1 MSTNKIFT
9 ILPLIVF
16 ISTSISLSAQD
27 FQTLNY
33 YEDDSIKLELD
44 LFLPESNANAK
55 VPLVIYAHGGGFSTG
70 NRTGGH
76 NLGKFLKEQN
86 IAVASISYTL
96 YMKDKSFSCDGELP
110 EKIKAIQLAANQ
122 LWQSTEFF
130 LNNQDIYNID
140 PSQIFLAGSSA
151 GAEAVLHAAFWDRE
165 IMSLYDINLPEMFK
179 YSGVI
184 SGAGAM
190 MDLNLITQDSLIPVM
205 MFHGDSDPVVPYAT
219 ASHHYCPT
227 DSSGWLMLFGSKSI
241 FEHILRLNGT
251 TSLLTYVGGNHGAAG
266 AHFYQN
272 QEPVYNFIMKV
283 SLGDVFQDHYYIN
296 NTD

>member
-1 MSTNKIFT
+1 MSTSKIFT

-96 YMKDKSFSCDGELP
+96 YMKDKSFSCDGELT
-110 EKIKAIQLAANQ
+110 EKIKAIQLASNQ
-122 LWQSTEFF
+122 LWLSTEFF
-130 LNNQDIYNID
+130 LNNQDKYNID
-140 PSQIFLAGSSA
+140 PAQLFLAGSSA
-151 GAEAVLHAAFWDRE
+151 GAEAVLHAVFWDRE
-165 IMSLYDINLPEMFK
+165 IMSLYDINLPEKFK

-184 SGAGAM
+184 SGAGAI

-219 ASHHYCPT
+219 AAHHYCST
-227 DSSGWLMLFGSKSI
+227 DASGWLMLFGSKSI
-241 FEHILRLNGT
+241 YNHIMDLIGT
-251 TSLLTYVGGNHGAAG
+251 VSLITYIEGTHSAAG
-266 AHFYQN
+266 AHFYQK
-272 QEPVYNFIMKV
+272 QQPVYDFINQV
-283 SLGDVFQDHYYIN
+283 IQGEVFQNHN
-296 NTD
+296 QKF

>member
-1 MSTNKIFT
+1 MNTKKIFT

-16 ISTSISLSAQD
+16 INTSISLSAQD
-27 FQTLNY
+27 FQTLTY

-44 LFLPESNANAK
+44 LFLPESHANAK

-76 NLGKFLKEQN
+76 KLGKFLKEQN

-96 YMKDKSFSCDGELP
+96 YMKDKSFSCDGELT
-110 EKIKAIQLAANQ
+110 EKIKAIQLASNQ
-122 LWQSTEFF
+122 LWLSTEFF
-130 LNNQDIYNID
+130 LNNQDKYNFD
-140 PSQIFLAGSSA
+140 PEQIFLAGSSA
-151 GAEAVLHAAFWDRE
+151 GAEAVLQAAFWDRE
-165 IMSLYDINLPEMFK
+165 IMSLYEINLPEKFK

-184 SGAGAM
+184 SGAGAI

-219 ASHHYCPT
+219 AAHHYCST
-227 DSSGWLMLFGSKSI
+227 DASGWLMLFGSKSI
-241 FEHILRLNGT
+241 YNHIMDLKGT
-251 TSLLTYVGGNHGAAG
+251 VSLITYIEGTHSAAG

-272 QEPVYNFIMKV
+272 QQPVNDFINQV
-283 SLGDVFQDHYYIN
+283 IQGEVFQNHKQKF
-296 NTD
+296 